1 MIKGGVSKLSNKTTN
16 DLSIIIPVYN
26 TEKYIEKCLNSV
38 LKNIPQNT
46 EVLVINDGSPDNS
59 EYIIKKFEKRYS
71 GILKY
76 YKKENGGLSDT
87 KNYGISKSTG
97 KYITFVDSDD
107 YVDSNMHKEMLA
119 LALKEDADVVYC
131 DVEQVFD
138 DGHTI
143 YSHCTNIKR
152 KDDFFALIDTPLMAT
167 SCNKLV
173 KKELYDIVK
182 FPVGLNNED
191 VAITPILIAKAKK
204 ICKIDKP
211 FYKYYQRAGS
221 IQNNTFNEKRFVIF
235 DTAKI
240 CFEYSKTLPEKLQLQ
255 IKTSLYTH
263 QILALLIY
271 PISDLSKKEQ
281 EHLIPIFCKKINTM
295 FGDDFYKN
303 SYVKS
308 FLINIH
314 RKHLL
319 SLIKKEDTKNI
330 IKWLSIYKK
339 YDKMINFFEKVK
351 NSIKIFFIKT
361 KNKVV
366 WFIKKLISLPK
377 ILLRKTKTLFRI
389 IFNKFKNKS
398 KD

>member
-1 MIKGGVSKLSNKTTN
+1 MKLKSKTTN
-16 DLSIIIPVYN
+16 NLSIIIPVYN

-38 LKNIPQNT
+38 LKNVPENT

-59 EYIIKKFEKRYS
+59 EYIIKKFEKRYPNV
-71 GILKY
+71 LKY

-87 KNYGISKSTG
+87 KNYGIAKATG

-119 LALKEDADVVYC
+119 LALKENADVVYC

-143 YSHCTNIKR
+143 YNHCTNIKR
-152 KDDFFALIDTPLMAT
+152 TNDFFRLIDTPLMAT

-173 KKELYDIVK
+173 KKELYEGAK

-191 VAITPILIAKAKK
+191 VAITPILVAQAKK

-240 CFEYSKTLPEKLQLQ
+240 CFEYAKTLPEEVQLQ

-295 FGDDFYKN
+295 FGEDLYQN
-303 SYVKS
+303 TYVKD
-308 FLINIH
+308 FLKDLH

-319 SLIKKEDTKNI
+319 GLIKQENTKAI
-330 IKWLSIYKK
+330 IKWLSYYKH
-339 YDKMINFFEKVK
+339 YDKISAFFEKAKNSVK
-351 NSIKIFFIKT
+351 NFFISIK
-361 KNKVV
+361 NKLV
-366 WFIKKLISLPK
+366 WCVKKLISLPR
-377 ILLRKTKTLFRI
+377 ILIRKTKTFFRLYL
-389 IFNKFKNKS
+389 KKEKS
-398 KD
+398 

>member
-1 MIKGGVSKLSNKTTN
+1 MNNKTTN
-16 DLSIIIPVYN
+16 NLSIIIPVYN

-38 LKNIPQNT
+38 LKNLPKKT

-59 EYIIKKFEKRYS
+59 EYIIKKFEKRYANV
-71 GILKY
+71 LKY

-87 KNYGISKSTG
+87 KNYGISKATG

-107 YVDSNMHKEMLA
+107 YVDSNMHKEMLS
-119 LALKEDADVVYC
+119 LALKENADVVYC

-143 YSHCTNIKR
+143 YSHCTNLKR
-152 KDDFFALIDTPLMAT
+152 TDDFFRLIDTPLMAT

-173 KKELYDIVK
+173 RKELYGVVK

-191 VAITPILIAKAKK
+191 VAITPILLAKAKK

-211 FYKYYQRAGS
+211 FYKYYQRTGS
-221 IQNNTFNEKRFVIF
+221 IQNNIFNEKRFVIF

-240 CFEYSKTLPEKLQLQ
+240 CFEYAKDLPKEVQLQ

-271 PISDLSKKEQ
+271 PISDLSKTEQ
-281 EHLIPIFCKKINTM
+281 EYLIPLFCQKLNTM
-295 FGDDFYKN
+295 FGEDFYQN
-303 SYVKS
+303 TYVKN
-308 FLINIH
+308 FLKDLH

-319 SLIKKEDTKNI
+319 SLIKQENTKAI
-330 IKWLSIYKK
+330 IKWLSYYKF
-339 YDKMINFFEKVK
+339 YDKMNAFKEKLK
-351 NSIKIFFIKT
+351 NSIKTFFIKI
-361 KNKVV
+361 KNKFV
-366 WFIKKLISLPK
+366 WCIKKSISLPK

-389 IFNKFKNKS
+389 VKTKLKKS
-398 KD
+398 